1 MIQSRSMHRR
11 QKGAITCDKP
21 LRTALLTFVIETLSV
36 KKKFNIDSPSFT
48 PTLLNSSLTSLAV
61 NGSAIKPTGLSPK
74 AANAAPFKPKGLGSE
89 TGAYPKKQ
97 YNPTAPDWQLGPSP
111 DVQEFLPQSHSV
123 PPTIGE
129 TNGSLHQALYDPYVT
144 PPSSMATSTHTP
156 QSTQINPYS
165 QDSTTTNSSSYYQN
179 SSFAQPIQYHLYTS
193 LGPHREALLPYQ
205 RAAHDFF
212 IPDALREEL
221 QRKSATTLQTLPN
234 TTLPPQID
242 HYHSLVPLD
251 TNSQK
256 NATLFGYPSWIYKA
270 VSSKDGNTYALRRLE
285 GYRLTNEKAIRRV
298 QDWKR
303 IINANV
309 VTVLEAFTNR
319 GFGESALIFITDYHP
334 CAKTLAE
341 THFASSSRYSSRV
354 QDARVTEQVLWSYVI
369 QIANAL
375 KTIHGAGLAARVVES
390 TKILVTSKNRIRL
403 NACAILDVVQHD
415 MPNSVVDHQRED
427 LLQFGRLI
435 LGLGTNN
442 PSVTQ
447 NLTKAMEQFSRSYP
461 PPLKEKVFGLLGVG
475 ATKIESIDD
484 FLIGMEHQLLSN
496 LDSSLHSDDQLTTYL
511 NRELENSRLVRLM
524 TKLNFILERPEYG
537 AQWAEH
543 GERWSIKLFRDYVF
557 HQVDAQGNPMLD
569 LGHVIGSLNK
579 LDAGSEEKIVLTS
592 RDDQVCLVV
601 SFREMKRAIES
612 VYSELA
618 KAGRR
623 GL

>member
-1 MIQSRSMHRR
+1 M
-11 QKGAITCDKP
+11 
-21 LRTALLTFVIETLSV
+21 
-36 KKKFNIDSPSFT
+36 
-48 PTLLNSSLTSLAV
+48 
-61 NGSAIKPTGLSPK
+61 
-74 AANAAPFKPKGLGSE
+74 
-89 TGAYPKKQ
+89 
-97 YNPTAPDWQLGPSP
+97 
-111 DVQEFLPQSHSV
+111 
-123 PPTIGE
+123 
-129 TNGSLHQALYDPYVT
+129 
-144 PPSSMATSTHTP
+144 
-156 QSTQINPYS
+156 
-165 QDSTTTNSSSYYQN
+165 
-179 SSFAQPIQYHLYTS
+179 
-193 LGPHREALLPYQ
+193 
-205 RAAHDFF
+205 
-212 IPDALREEL
+212 
-221 QRKSATTLQTLPN
+221 
-234 TTLPPQID
+234 
-242 HYHSLVPLD
+242 
-251 TNSQK
+251 
-256 NATLFGYPSWIYKA
+256 
-270 VSSKDGNTYALRRLE
+270 
-285 GYRLTNEKAIRRV
+285 
-298 QDWKR
+298 
-303 IINANV
+303 
-309 VTVLEAFTNR
+309 TVLEAFTNR